1 MIRTI
6 RNISVILAS
15 LVLAFTACVKE
26 ETVTVEFKEQ
36 AYGLNV
42 GETLNLASEL
52 VISGSDQKPS
62 FTSSDA
68 SVAAVN
74 ASGLVTAL
82 AAGEVTVTASAGGV
96 SATCLV
102 RIAEVK
108 AASIVLTFPEML
120 PADETWGTVRAEV
133 TPAGYDMDNL
143 VWTFT
148 PSADNVAF
156 EQTKVSASEYK
167 VRFTSFVEG
176 GKLTVKVADRNS
188 SMEKT
193 AVIEMVEKMIPA
205 TRISLTMP
213 DKLTAGEGIWAEIK
227 AEVTPEDYDPDFLE
241 WAFKP
246 SNEAL
251 AFTAEKISASEYKV
265 SFTSYVSGAS
275 LEVLVTD
282 RISNVMGMGSIKVLE
297 RPKDGLRQLSLSPA
311 TLVLTTDSEPVTLNP
326 VYEPADYD
334 TALLEWTSSDETVA
348 SVDAGVVTVKAEGET
363 VVKIKDTV
371 SGKEAVC
378 KVIVTAPG
386 MADAVNRIDLSQTNL
401 SLRVGEESVQL
412 TARCYDIAG
421 ELIENYAGLE
431 WSAAPMVG
439 EHNNEITVVEVS
451 QQGVVTPKNAG
462 STQIVVTDKNNTFVK
477 ATCYV
482 TVAPAEIKVTEVK
495 VTPAS
500 KVVRKGENFT
510 LETRVIPDD
519 AENKALTYRSSDES
533 VATVTGQ
540 GVVTGVK
547 AGKAVI
553 TVSAANGVYG
563 TCDVVVADEIWVY
576 LSETQLSMFEGDE
589 KQITAQVTPED
600 APDKTVVWASSDESV
615 ATVNDGLIK
624 AVKEGEAVI
633 TATFSGVTAEC
644 KVTVM
649 AENVDFDITIE
660 PSDRNILTQGL
671 MQDKTVRLNA
681 YYMRTEDRK
690 DYIPVETSWKSS
702 DETIATVDAE
712 GNVTAVIEHIDASGF
727 ENGRKVTITH
737 IVDHKQASVE
747 ITVVKALP
755 EQVIMTAVPS
765 VDGVEYRMMH
775 RESFTF
781 KAKVLPEKAN
791 QEVWFAG
798 GEYLQMPNN
807 TFTAN
812 TVGDVQ
818 ITAYAADN
826 TSVPLRFT
834 ITVLPVVLT
843 DMTMSNQTLDM
854 VVGGQASLNVTFTP
868 AEASY
873 TDLDW
878 TSSDESVVTVDA
890 HGNLVALAAGT
901 AVITAAQEENGMSCT
916 CSVNVTEPVA
926 SYKVGDYYYSTGKVS
941 SSPDEDEAVYGKV
954 IGVIFSLDNPS
965 QMGDARL
972 TSDHPDCVNGYVV
985 STVEYTDL
993 DFGSVSAYNGHGY
1006 YAGLGYDA
1014 DAIVDQDKAN
1024 GYGNTLA
1031 HAALNASKSD
1041 YCLMFN
1047 QETGVIATHSAAVAA
1062 PETSSAWYVP
1072 SYKEMMM
1079 LVANADAVNAAL
1091 TAAGGTPVAEPYASE
1106 VSWDD
1111 NRSSDWYW
1119 TSTIH
1124 GTWYE
1129 RGQSYDHA
1137 KYPFDISKNGWTTY
1151 TQSSAT
1157 CRARVI
1163 LAF

>member
-1 MIRTI
+1 MIRAI
-6 RNISVILAS
+6 RNLSVILAS
-15 LVLAFTACVKE
+15 VVLAFAACVKE
-26 ETVTVEFKEQ
+26 EVVTVEFNQ
-36 AYGLNV
+36 QTYSLNV
-42 GETLNLASEL
+42 GGTLSLASEL
-52 VISGSDQKPS
+52 VVSGSDQKPS

-68 SVAAVN
+68 AVAAVN
-74 ASGLVTAL
+74 AGGLVTAL
-82 AAGEVTVTASAGGV
+82 SSGEATITASVGGISAACVIKV
-96 SATCLV
+96 SD
-102 RIAEVK
+102 VK
-108 AASIVLTFPEML
+108 AESIELTFPEML
-120 PADETWGTVRAEV
+120 PADGTWGTVKAGV
-133 TPAGYDMDNL
+133 TPAGYDVNNL
-143 VWTFT
+143 EWTFT
-148 PSADNVAF
+148 PSAADMAF
-156 EQTKVSASEYK
+156 EQTKVSPSEYK
-167 VRFTSFVEG
+167 VKFTSFVEG
-176 GKLTVKVADRNS
+176 GKLTVKVADKVS
-188 SMEKT
+188 GLEKT
-193 AVIEMVEKMIPA
+193 VVIEVVEKMIPA

-213 DKLTAGEGIWAEIK
+213 EKLTAGEGIWASVK
-227 AEVTPEDYDPDFLE
+227 AEVTPEDYDVDFLE
-241 WAFKP
+241 WVFEP
-246 SNEAL
+246 SDEAL
-251 AFTAEKISASEYKV
+251 TYKAEKVSGSEYKV

-282 RISNVMGMGSIKVLE
+282 RISNVMGQGVLKVLE

-311 TLVLTTDSEPVTLNP
+311 TLVLTTDSEPVALNP

-348 SVDAGVVTVKAEGET
+348 VVEAGVVTVKAEGET
-363 VVKIKDTV
+363 EVKVKDTV

-386 MADAVNRIDLSQTNL
+386 MADAVNSIVLSQTNI
-401 SLRVGEESVQL
+401 SMRVGEESVQL
-412 TARCYDIAG
+412 TAKCYDIAG
-421 ELIENYAGLE
+421 ELIENYTGLE

-439 EHNNEITVVEVS
+439 ENNREIVVVEVS
-451 QQGVVTPKNAG
+451 QQGVVTAKNAG
-462 STQIVVTDKNNTFVK
+462 TTQIVVTDKTNTYVK
-477 ATCYV
+477 AVCYV
-482 TVAPAEIKVTEVK
+482 TVTPAEIKVTEVK
-495 VTPAS
+495 LDPAS
-500 KVVRKGENFT
+500 KVLKKGENFT
-510 LETRVIPDD
+510 IETRIIPDD
-519 AENKALTYRSSDES
+519 AENKALTFKSSDES
-533 VATVTGQ
+533 VATVTSQ

-553 TVSAANGVYG
+553 TATAANGVYA

-589 KQITAQVTPED
+589 KQITAEVTPED
-600 APDKTVVWASSDESV
+600 APDKTVTWASSDEAV

-624 AVKEGEAVI
+624 ALKEGEAVI

-649 AENVDFDITIE
+649 PENVDFDITLE
-660 PSDRNILTQGL
+660 PSDRDVMTKGL
-671 MQDKTVRLNA
+671 MQDKTFRLNA
-681 YYMRTEDRK
+681 YYMRTDNRK
-690 DYIPVETSWKSS
+690 DYNPVETSWKSS
-702 DETIATVDAE
+702 DETVATVDAE
-712 GNVTAVIEHIDASGF
+712 GNVTAVIEHIATSGF
-727 ENGRKVTITH
+727 ENGKKVTITH

-781 KAKVLPEKAN
+781 KAKVLPEKAS

-798 GEYLQMPNN
+798 GEYLQMPDN

-812 TVGDVQ
+812 TVGDVE

-826 TSVPLRFT
+826 TAVPLRFT
-834 ITVLPVVLT
+834 ITVLPIVLT
-843 DMTMSNQTLDM
+843 DMTMSSQTLDM
-854 VVGGQASLNVTFTP
+854 VTGAHASLSVTMTP
-868 AEASY
+868 ENASY

-878 TSSDESVVTVDA
+878 SSSDEAVVTVD
-890 HGNLVALAAGT
+890 GNGVVEAVGAGT
-901 AVITAAQEENGMSCT
+901 AVITATQEENGLSCT
-916 CSVNVTEPVA
+916 CSVTVTEPVA
-926 SYKVGDYYYSTGKVS
+926 TYKVGDYYYSTGKVS
-941 SSPDEDEAVYGKV
+941 SKADEDEAVYGKV
-954 IGVIFSLDNPS
+954 IGVIFSLENPS
-965 QMGDARL
+965 QMGDAKL
-972 TSDHPDCVNGYVV
+972 LADHPDCVNGYVV
-985 STVEYTDL
+985 STVEYTDQ
-993 DFGSVSAYNGHGY
+993 DFGSVSNYNGHGY

-1014 DAIVDQDKAN
+1014 NAIVDQDKAN

-1031 HAALNASKSD
+1031 HAALNASKPD

-1062 PETSSAWYVP
+1062 PASASAWYVP
-1072 SYKEMMM
+1072 SYKEMLM
-1079 LVANADAVNAAL
+1079 LVANAEAVNASL
-1091 TAAGGTPVAEPYASE
+1091 TAAGGTPVADPYASE

-1151 TQSSAT
+1151 VQSSAT